1 MKEPDNEAVAANISD
16 VISQRGSYVCKFCDV
31 FMLPIKNE
39 QVEPITRCPQCGV
52 TQNVL
57 LDSMKHASTL
67 MPAVTEEQIT
77 EGEIHIFEIAD
88 DESGFPPASESR
100 EEVNEILEQDK
111 EQDEAWR
118 RKGFKVTT
126 I

>member
-1 MKEPDNEAVAANISD
+1 MDPRHIVDLTEF
-16 VISQRGSYVCKFCDV
+16 VCPSCG
-31 FMLPIKNE
+31 MIKN
-39 QVEPITRCPQCGV
+39 PIV
-52 TQNVL
+52 
-57 LDSMKHASTL
+57 DSMKHASTL

-88 DESGFPPASESR
+88 DDSGFPSESR

-111 EQDEAWR
+111 AQDEAWR